1 MSPFRLIIRGLDAI
15 MESLCVAFGLV
26 LGAII
31 VLICVDIF
39 SRNLSIGSLP
49 WMVEITEY
57 AMYGGTFLA
66 APWVLRQGSHVRV
79 DLLLISLPKKAA
91 QRLEQTTDVC
101 GFFVSLVMA
110 YYGSVVVLDAYRFK
124 MQQFKSLV
132 VPEWILLLPIV
143 IGCTLLAIE
152 FLLRIFRVEGVVAEK
167 YNPADRPTI

>member
-1 MSPFRLIIRGLDAI
+1 M
-15 MESLCVAFGLV
+15 
-26 LGAII
+26 
-31 VLICVDIF
+31 
-39 SRNLSIGSLP
+39 
-49 WMVEITEY
+49 
-57 AMYGGTFLA
+57 
-66 APWVLRQGSHVRV
+66 RQGSHVRV

-152 FLLRIFRVEGVVAEK
+152 FLLRTFRVEGVVDVGPRALVRVDEGVVAEK

>member
-1 MSPFRLIIRGLDAI
+1 

-31 VLICVDIF
+31 ALICVDILI
-39 SRNLSIGSLP
+39 RNIGIGSLP

-79 DLLLISLPKKAA
+79 DLLLIALPKAAA
-91 QRLEQTTDVC
+91 QRLEQATDVC

-110 YYGSVVVLDAYRFK
+110 YYGAVVVLDAYYLK
-124 MQQFKSLV
+124 MQQFKSLQ

-143 IGCTLLAIE
+143 VGCTLLALE
-152 FLLRIFRVEGVVAEK
+152 FLVRIFRVEGVVAEK